1 MLLWNDFTAVIN
13 NPELCYA
20 DFAMGANLEMT
31 VAALLVFA
39 AFADYKMDERE
50 ISVIRDLISR
60 RFGFDDFVL
69 ENLIINAQ
77 LTEGSELQ
85 MEKFI
90 KTLKKN
96 LREPEILQFHEDL
109 WRILVADGKIHPY
122 EQGLADFIA
131 HHFAIDDATQ
141 EQVKQRI
148 IQEVWLKNQPAS

>member
-1 MLLWNDFTAVIN
+1 MLWNDLTALIN

-31 VAALLVFA
+31 VAALLVYA

-50 ISVIRDLISR
+50 IGVIRDLTRR

-77 LTEGSELQ
+77 LTEGHELQ

-90 KTLKKN
+90 KTLKKPAPARN
-96 LREPEILQFHEDL
+96 PAILRGFMAYSGCRRQNSPL
-109 WRILVADGKIHPY
+109 
-122 EQGLADFIA
+122 
-131 HHFAIDDATQ
+131 
-141 EQVKQRI
+141 
-148 IQEVWLKNQPAS
+148 

>member
-1 MLLWNDFTAVIN
+1 MLWNDLTALIN

-31 VAALLVFA
+31 VAALLVYA

-50 ISVIRDLISR
+50 IGVIRDLTRR

-77 LTEGSELQ
+77 LTEGHELQ

-96 LREPEILQFHEDL
+96 LRPPETLQFYEDL

-122 EQGLADFIA
+122 EQGLADFA
-131 HHFAIDDATQ
+131 ARHFNIDEAAQ
-141 EQVKQRI
+141 ERIKQSI
-148 IQEVWLKNQPAS
+148 IQEVWFKNKPAS